1 MMVNVFPCCARPCP
15 RWMSRVKPP
24 QVLSHLLL
32 VVTVFAFAAPNVP
45 NKFSGSN
52 PHKSYLICF
61 LWCAICFEYSGYPW
75 EFRGTHEISFLGR
88 KLSTSYLTW
97 ENGKSHEQS
106 HHNPGKSWNIQMADE
121 IQTADE
127 IGVCSRLCATSFLSH
142 HPIGDALYLES
153 TPISCLQT
161 LRISPFGGLLC
172 AILQTSFFGPPTT
185 WDRTCGRFAKIVI

>member
-1 MMVNVFPCCARPCP
+1 MMVNVFPCCARPCR

-75 EFRGTHEISFLGR
+75 EFRGTHEISFPGR
-88 KLSTSYLTW
+88 KLSTSYLSW

-142 HPIGDALYLES
+142 HPIGDALFGVNSYLMS
-153 TPISCLQT
+153 PNPANKP
-161 LRISPFGGLLC
+161 LRRIALRNP
-172 AILQTSFFGPPTT
+172 AILIFWVPPTT

>member
-106 HHNPGKSWNIQMADE
+106 HHNPGKSWNIQWTSVRIPERKNIGTSWKFPRKPLE
-121 IQTADE
+121 IPGE
-127 IGVCSRLCATSFLSH
+127 FLAH
-142 HPIGDALYLES
+142 L
-153 TPISCLQT
+153 
-161 LRISPFGGLLC
+161 
-172 AILQTSFFGPPTT
+172 
-185 WDRTCGRFAKIVI
+185 WKI

>member
-1 MMVNVFPCCARPCP
+1 MMDCGESWKSFRNSTKIPRNLGKTKTSHEHLLELVGNSRFFWRKMLDNPKIVQNHWNIPWNHENPLEILQKILEGSMFSPLLRPCP

-75 EFRGTHEISFLGR
+75 EFRGTHEISFPGR
-88 KLSTSYLTW
+88 KL
-97 ENGKSHEQS
+97 
-106 HHNPGKSWNIQMADE
+106 
-121 IQTADE
+121 
-127 IGVCSRLCATSFLSH
+127 
-142 HPIGDALYLES
+142 
-153 TPISCLQT
+153 
-161 LRISPFGGLLC
+161 
-172 AILQTSFFGPPTT
+172 
-185 WDRTCGRFAKIVI
+185 